1 MSWSLD
7 YHRLDFSIQFA
18 KPVVFENFSVF
29 LFRSLLGKE
38 LFRLICPFK
47 KKICDSCSLRF
58 KCAYSYV
65 FESPVTKDNPILFG
79 RNFASHPFVM
89 STDVGVNKSTETLK
103 LTMLLIGDAAEYIP
117 IIFWSLIRAG
127 QHGIFKARVP
137 FKINALFI
145 NGQSAYDGEK
155 LSMPKEKHCWT
166 LNESPEQRKGQLFLE
181 FLTPVRF
188 KKDGRYIKQL
198 SFEDVIQAALR
209 RLEILSATYGSLEFK
224 KIAFPQFVLEHEHGQ
239 MSWKDYDRWSAR
251 QKQKMRMGGSV
262 GLLTA
267 SGVFSQTC
275 LSLLEG
281 AQLFHIGKNTS
292 FGLGKIKY
300 TFVEGV

>member
-1 MSWSLD
+1 M
-7 YHRLDFSIQFA
+7 
-18 KPVVFENFSVF
+18 
-29 LFRSLLGKE
+29 
-38 LFRLICPFK
+38 
-47 KKICDSCSLRF
+47 
-58 KCAYSYV
+58 
-65 FESPVTKDNPILFG
+65 
-79 RNFASHPFVM
+79 
-89 STDVGVNKSTETLK
+89 
-103 LTMLLIGDAAEYIP
+103 
-117 IIFWSLIRAG
+117 
-127 QHGIFKARVP
+127 
-137 FKINALFI
+137 
-145 NGQSAYDGEK
+145 
-155 LSMPKEKHCWT
+155 
-166 LNESPEQRKGQLFLE
+166 E

-224 KIAFPQFVLEHEHGQ
+224 KIAFPQFELEHENAQ
-239 MSWKDYDRWSAR
+239 MSLKDYDRWSAR
-251 QKQKMRMGGSV
+251 QKQKIRMGGSV